1 MDQGPEQKNKTSHH
15 RLRAVFVADMTD
27 FSGAMSVNKSGA
39 INAFNE
45 IRLIVC
51 RQLQAHGG
59 GLFGMPGDGVFAL
72 FESAEDAVRCA
83 LGTQHQLALRAD
95 ADDMRLRI
103 GIHVGEV
110 LFQHDLP
117 FGEALTI
124 AARLEALADPGGIL
138 VSGAVMEAVSARISV
153 TFEERGVKDLKNI
166 PRRIETFA
174 VTAPPE
180 RNKTDEARAGKSSLD
195 RTMEI
200 DFGTLTSLREQKI
213 AETIEHDTAQKS
225 NEAIIRHERSVAQP
239 EAVKGGTM
247 PASGKTE
254 PRSEDRPGAQAKPA
268 NPAATHVAPP
278 AAPPSEDAGKRVA
291 QEPPIRQASQKTA
304 IQSGRSASAP
314 KAGVDVSPQ
323 PAGQLPA
330 ECIDLLTKALAVPL
344 GELAKGLINA
354 SVKDAL
360 SNEHLV
366 SLVEKHIPSN
376 EERFQFRIRAMHICR
391 AFANQPSDEA

>member
-39 INAFNE
+39 INTFNE

-51 RQLQAHGG
+51 RQLQTHGG

-95 ADDMRLRI
+95 AEDMRLRI

-110 LFQHDLP
+110 HFQHDLP

-138 VSGAVMEAVSARISV
+138 VSAAVMEAASARISA

-166 PRRIETFA
+166 PRQILTFA
-174 VTAPPE
+174 VKPPAE
-180 RNKTDEARAGKSSLD
+180 RNKADEARAGMSSLD

-200 DFGTLTSLREQKI
+200 DLGTLTSLREQQI
-213 AETIEHDTAQKS
+213 AE
-225 NEAIIRHERSVAQP
+225 AIGHERSIAQP

-254 PRSEDRPGAQAKPA
+254 PPTEDRAGAQAKPA
-268 NPAATHVAPP
+268 NPAATYAAPP
-278 AAPPSEDAGKRVA
+278 AAQPSEDAGKRVA
-291 QEPPIRQASQKTA
+291 PEPPVRQASQKTA

-314 KAGVDVSPQ
+314 NAGVDVSPQ

-330 ECIDLLTKALAVPL
+330 ECIELLTKALAVSL
-344 GELAKGLINA
+344 GELAQGLINA
-354 SVKDAL
+354 SMKDAS

-376 EERFQFRIRAMHICR
+376 EDRFQFRIRAMHICR
-391 AFANQPSDEA
+391 AFANQPSDDA